1 MDPQPEFESSHVWI
15 WIAAVAGLVIVVGG
29 GLWFWLADDEGP
41 RPQVETSA
49 GAEAGSDVAGDE
61 TAGSPVPPE
70 PEPSLAGGAPA
81 RSERWAEIIDGL
93 DEWPLEPD
101 EARCRIAEEDLLAL
115 VRGNPPDAMED
126 DVSGIANRD
135 SLSALVIDL
144 VRQTPTVSG
153 ELSDTEAF
161 RSNVF
166 HFYRVLGKKR
176 TLALTELYRSRREE
190 AEPLAAAA
198 YRWLMSRQACGS
210 GVEREITL
218 EALADYASYLL
229 QTFGGRSYLM
239 RRLPREEAIVTLYA
253 ILIVDR
259 AREEGISPHGTDPR
273 PAIERCRALV
283 EAQPLAYREEYLELL
298 DRVESHYP

>member
-1 MDPQPEFESSHVWI
+1 MDPQPEFERSHVWI
-15 WIAAVAGLVIVVGG
+15 WIAAVAGLVIIVGG
-29 GLWFWLADDEGP
+29 GLWFWLADKEDP
-41 RPQVETSA
+41 RPQVEVTA
-49 GAEAGSDVAGDE
+49 DVEAGGDVTGDQTAQSPEPPGPEPTLAGDIHE
-61 TAGSPVPPE
+61 
-70 PEPSLAGGAPA
+70 
-81 RSERWAEIIDGL
+81 RSERWTEIIDSL

-115 VRGNPPDAMED
+115 VRGNRPAAMED
-126 DVSGIANRD
+126 DASGLANRD

-144 VRQTPTVSG
+144 VRRPPTVSG
-153 ELSDTEAF
+153 ELSDAEAF

-176 TLALTELYRSRREE
+176 SLGLIELYRSRREA
-190 AEPLAAAA
+190 AEPLAAAS

-239 RRLPREEAIVTLYA
+239 RRLPREEAIITLYA
-253 ILIVDR
+253 VLIVDR
-259 AREEGISPHGTDPR
+259 AREAGISPHGTDPR

-298 DRVESHYP
+298 DRVASHYP